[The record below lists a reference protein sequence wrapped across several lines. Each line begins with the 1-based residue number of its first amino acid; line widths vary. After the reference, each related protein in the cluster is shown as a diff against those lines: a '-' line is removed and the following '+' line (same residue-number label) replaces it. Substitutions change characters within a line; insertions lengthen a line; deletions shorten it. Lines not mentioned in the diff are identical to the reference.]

1 MQVGQMR
8 QEAGVLIEVMWFLGF
23 HARCGIIKSDCL

>member
-1 MQVGQMR
+1 MR
-8 QEAGVLIEVMWFLGF
+8 QEVGVLVEVMWFLGF